1 MNGAR
6 EYLKE
11 FTSARCTLGSHAS
24 CTKVAHMGAF
34 PSRRRPCDC
43 DCHEKEKNV

>member
-6 EYLKE
+6 EYLRA
-11 FTSARCTLGSHAS
+11 FPSARCAVGKHDE

-34 PSRRRPCDC
+34 PNRRRPCDC
-43 DCHEKEKNV
+43 DCHEGDKE

>member
-1 MNGAR
+1 MKGLR
-6 EYLKE
+6 EYATS
-11 FTSARCTLGSHAS
+11 FTSARCMTDQHDR

-43 DCHEKEKNV
+43 DCHQGGAQ

>member
-11 FTSARCTLGSHAS
+11 FTSARCTLGGHAS

-43 DCHEKEKNV
+43 DCHEGDKE

>member
-11 FTSARCTLGSHAS
+11 FTSARCTTDQHDR

-43 DCHEKEKNV
+43 DCHKGEK

>member
-6 EYLKE
+6 EYLQA
-11 FTSARCTLGSHAS
+11 FQSARCAIGKHAS

-43 DCHEKEKNV
+43 NCHKGEK

>member
-6 EYLKE
+6 EYLKA
-11 FTSARCTLGSHAS
+11 FTSARCVVGNHAS

-43 DCHEKEKNV
+43 NCHEGDKE